1 MFICL
6 CLADE
11 LFHEALR
18 VSSLSCSQ
26 YLIAQILP
34 PFTVSACVSDFSS
47 SLAAAIHEFP
57 RDYFTNKQRVEGA
70 VGLHVLCVSV
80 TCSTLQG
87 HLNVLELKLLHIQSS
102 YSFLLFS
109 GFKCFKI
116 DCLPFEWVLIFLSH
130 LWNFQTHKLS
140 VYPCYVFASCNSTA
154 SLKVV
159 GVFSGRLVSDPHG
172 DKKGRWCCVGRRLKD
187 SA

>member
-1 MFICL
+1 MFDCIYMFICL

-18 VSSLSCSQ
+18 VSSLSYSQ

-34 PFTVSACVSDFSS
+34 PFTVSACVSDFSP

-80 TCSTLQG
+80 TCSTLHG

-102 YSFLLFS
+102 SSFLLFS

-116 DCLPFEWVLIFLSH
+116 DCLPFEWVLIFFVTSL
-130 LWNFQTHKLS
+130 KLS
-140 VYPCYVFASCNSTA
+140 NSQTEC
-154 SLKVV
+154 LPLLCICIMQFNRTIKVV
-159 GVFSGRLVSDPHG
+159 GVFQAGLFLIHMEIRKVDN
-172 DKKGRWCCVGRRLKD
+172 VV
-187 SA
+187 

>member
-1 MFICL
+1 MFDCIYMFICL

-18 VSSLSCSQ
+18 VSSLSYSQ

-34 PFTVSACVSDFSS
+34 PFTVSACVSDFSP

-80 TCSTLQG
+80 TCSTLTWT
-87 HLNVLELKLLHIQSS
+87 LE
-102 YSFLLFS
+102 
-109 GFKCFKI
+109 CFG
-116 DCLPFEWVLIFLSH
+116 V
-130 LWNFQTHKLS
+130 
-140 VYPCYVFASCNSTA
+140 
-154 SLKVV
+154 KVV
-159 GVFSGRLVSDPHG
+159 AYP
-172 DKKGRWCCVGRRLKD
+172 K
-187 SA
+187 